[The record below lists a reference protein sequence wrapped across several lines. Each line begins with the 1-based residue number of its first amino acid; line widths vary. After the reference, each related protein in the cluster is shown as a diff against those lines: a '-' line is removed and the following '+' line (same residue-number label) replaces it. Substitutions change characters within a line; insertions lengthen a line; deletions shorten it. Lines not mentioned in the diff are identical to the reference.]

1 MNNLEQLLRSV
12 DGKGYPAYKELR
24 GIYDFGSYKLN
35 IEHVQGDPFAAP
47 SKLSVAVP
55 GKDAAFP
62 GWMYKEKE
70 NRIAL
75 QDFLLRL
82 FYQQAGRFSHKAKG
96 SGKSGVIQVSH
107 CGQEVLERTGCE
119 VKSADGSVTVRLEVG
134 FPANGRRIQARE
146 LHKILFEFL
155 PVCVKSS
162 LYYKSV
168 DQKKLE
174 QCIWLAEDQEAMRE
188 QLAVKHLAAF
198 VANGSVLPRESGV
211 SDRPM
216 KDAVIF
222 ESPKELEITL
232 SLPHRK
238 EVKGMGIPEGV
249 TLIVGG
255 GYHGK
260 STVLQALERGVY
272 PHIAGDGREYVA
284 TVESAMKLRAED
296 GRNIYKVDISA
307 FINNLPNKKDTHS
320 FSTMDAS
327 GSTSQAANT
336 AEALSMG
343 SKVLL
348 IDEDTSATNFMV
360 RDELMTRVVLREKEP
375 IIPFIERVRELYEEH
390 GVSTILVAGSSGA
403 YFQTADT
410 IIQMDSYKPYVITE
424 LAKKEAE
431 KYPSLICKAEKI
443 SSLKQN
449 RVPQPGRKEDRTKIK
464 GLGRDGFLLN
474 REEVDL
480 RLVEQIVDSEQSQ
493 TLGYILN
500 YMNQNVFNGR
510 RNLEECVDI
519 VWDVLEQKGMGAV
532 TGERC
537 VPGNLA
543 MPRREEIFACVNR
556 YRGLKG

>member
-1 MNNLEQLLRSV
+1 M
-12 DGKGYPAYKELR
+12 
-24 GIYDFGSYKLN
+24 
-35 IEHVQGDPFAAP
+35 
-47 SKLSVAVP
+47 
-55 GKDAAFP
+55 
-62 GWMYKEKE
+62 
-70 NRIAL
+70 
-75 QDFLLRL
+75 
-82 FYQQAGRFSHKAKG
+82 
-96 SGKSGVIQVSH
+96 
-107 CGQEVLERTGCE
+107 
-119 VKSADGSVTVRLEVG
+119 
-134 FPANGRRIQARE
+134 
-146 LHKILFEFL
+146 
-155 PVCVKSS
+155 
-162 LYYKSV
+162 
-168 DQKKLE
+168 
-174 QCIWLAEDQEAMRE
+174 
-188 QLAVKHLAAF
+188 
-198 VANGSVLPRESGV
+198 ANGSVLPRESGV

-222 ESPKELEITL
+222 EKSPKELRLL

-464 GLGRDGFLLN
+464 GLGRDDFLT
-474 REEVDL
+474 EK
-480 RLVEQIVDSEQSQ
+480 RLICAWLSR
-493 TLGYILN
+493 LWILSSLKRW
-500 YMNQNVFNGR
+500 G
-510 RNLEECVDI
+510 
-519 VWDVLEQKGMGAV
+519 
-532 TGERC
+532 
-537 VPGNLA
+537 
-543 MPRREEIFACVNR
+543 IF
-556 YRGLKG
+556 